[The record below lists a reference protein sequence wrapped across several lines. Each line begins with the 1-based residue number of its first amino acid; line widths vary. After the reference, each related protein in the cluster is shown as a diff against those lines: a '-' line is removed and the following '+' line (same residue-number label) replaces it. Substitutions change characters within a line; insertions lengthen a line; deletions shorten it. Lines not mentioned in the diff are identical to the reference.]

1 MQQKFL
7 KEVNE
12 LDVKNDE
19 TVSEYQESAIL
30 NGLRYLQL
38 FLLQMIPSAFLLS
51 NDHFKSQ
58 SLFCLITFVYVIINQ
73 PKSLLNMIAIL
84 ISSLINQ

>member
-1 MQQKFL
+1 MKLQQKFL
-7 KEVNE
+7 KEVNQ
-12 LDVKNDE
+12 LDEKHNE

-51 NDHFKSQ
+51 NDNFKSP
-58 SLFCLITFVYVIINQ
+58 FNPIYY
-73 PKSLLNMIAIL
+73 
-84 ISSLINQ
+84 